1 MKTKT
6 FGMSLV
12 EIVIALFIAG
22 IAIAPVVNLLT
33 ATNKETSTSI
43 YQVMAA
49 YYSNEIIEQITQL
62 NLSPGFKRICETTG
76 KEVPELLQSLNIDL
90 GDTTIVEPRKI
101 SLLGLNLFF
110 LVSPLSEGFAS
121 RKIEVEEVTG
131 ASGNIPGKFYKLTIK
146 VGWNFPGEV
155 AISGIPK
162 HTHESVFFLNRDL

>member
-1 MKTKT
+1 
-6 FGMSLV
+6 MSLV

-49 YYSNEIIEQITQL
+49 YYSNELIEQITQL

-76 KEVPELLQSLNIDL
+76 KEVPELLTSLNIDL
-90 GDTTIVEPRKI
+90 GDITVVEPRKV

-121 RKIEVEEVTG
+121 RKIEVEEVT
-131 ASGNIPGKFYKLTIK
+131 ANGNIPGKFYKLKIK
-146 VGWNFPGEV
+146 VGWNFPGEIAV
-155 AISGIPK
+155 SGVPK